1 MWLAAIAIALQL
13 ASKVLLPTNI
23 WWSNIWI
30 KHLLPSHNILYSNK
44 SITHP
49 NTIQT
54 AISTQNN
61 EPAHY
66 FLNVFHLPMKYFINN
81 YYYHHHCKN
90 SFSYFSA
97 IDFEFFIFWR
107 IKDMIYKVLLKMI
120 WMVVFSLKNII
131 HLFIIEC
138 TYFITYISLVV

>member
-1 MWLAAIAIALQL
+1 MWLAAIAIAKAIALQL

-54 AISTQNN
+54 TISTQNN

-66 FLNVFHLPMKYFINN
+66 FLNVFHLPIKYFINH
-81 YYYHHHCKN
+81 YHHHRKN

-97 IDFEFFIFWR
+97 INIEFFMFWR
-107 IKDMIYKVLLKMI
+107 IKEIIYKILLK
-120 WMVVFSLKNII
+120 II
-131 HLFIIEC
+131 GWFFLVRRIY
-138 TYFITYISLVV
+138 TYEITYVSLVV